1 MKTICYRV
9 LLTFFIGHC
18 FVASAFA
25 DSFIV
30 EDIRIEGIQ
39 RISAGT
45 VFNYLPTKVG
55 EEFSE
60 SRYAESVR
68 ALYKSGYFQDIR
80 LERQGNTLIVIVE
93 ERPAIASVEFS
104 GNKEFEGEELEEAL
118 KEIGLSE
125 GEVFKQAILETVE
138 DELRRQYYAN
148 GKYSVKITSTATPV
162 ERNRVAIQID
172 VSEGKVAKIRE
183 INIVGNTV
191 FDDGELLDRF
201 ELTLPVWY
209 SLFSRD
215 DQYSKQK
222 LASDLETLSSYY
234 LDQGYLKFNI
244 DSTQVSITPDK
255 QDIYITINVTEGGQY
270 KVSDVKISGKL
281 LHVDEELFKAV
292 KVRNGD
298 IFSRRLI
305 VDSTDSLT
313 ELMANDGY
321 AFANINAIPELNEQD
336 KTVSLTFFVDPGRRI
351 YVRRI
356 NVSGNS
362 KTQDEVIRRE
372 LRQLENSWMS
382 TRAIEHSTTR
392 LERLGYFN
400 QVNVETPSVPGNPDQ
415 VDVKYSVVE
424 QPSGALTAGI
434 GYSQSQ
440 GLLLSTSVTQ
450 DNFLGTGARFGISV
464 NTREAD
470 TAYGMNYTNPYYTAD
485 GVSRGFNVLFKE
497 RNAEELGTSDYT
509 TDQLLMRV
517 NYGFPIS
524 ETNTIFAGLGYERL
538 DLEPASGAPQEIQDF
553 AASQGKN
560 YKNLVATTSWV
571 GDNRNRAAILADR
584 GTYNLISGEFAF
596 PGSGLEYYRLTY
608 RHQTYIPLTRRI
620 TLLLNGELGIGDGYG
635 DLDDLPFLEHF
646 YAGGV
651 SSVRGFEDNTLGP
664 KDSEG
669 EPFGGDF
676 RTVGNAEF
684 LMPVPFFDES
694 DRAWRFSTFVDAGN
708 VFAKADDFTLDELR
722 YSAGIGIRWLSPI
735 GPLKASLAYP
745 LNDEDSDQIQR
756 FQFTFG
762 AAY

>member
-1 MKTICYRV
+1 MKSICYRA
-9 LLTFFIGHC
+9 LLIFFIGC
-18 FVASAFA
+18 GLVTSVFA
-25 DSFIV
+25 DTFII

-45 VFNYLPTKVG
+45 VFNYLPVKVG

-60 SRYAESVR
+60 SRYAEAVR

-80 LERQGNTLIVIVE
+80 LERQGNNLIVVVE

-104 GNKEFEGEELEEAL
+104 GNREFNNEELKEAL
-118 KEIGLSE
+118 KGIGLTE

-172 VSEGKVAKIRE
+172 VSEGKVAKIKE

-191 FDDGELLDRF
+191 FDDEELLDQF
-201 ELTLPVWY
+201 ELTLPAWY

-222 LASDLETLSSYY
+222 LASDLEALSSYY
-234 LDQGYLKFNI
+234 LDRGYLKFNI
-244 DSTQVSITPDK
+244 GSTQVSITPDK
-255 QDIYITINVTEGGQY
+255 QDIYITINITEGGQY
-270 KVSDVKISGKL
+270 KVSDVKVSGKL
-281 LHVDEELFKAV
+281 LYVDEELFKAI
-292 KVRNGD
+292 KVRDGD
-298 IFSRRLI
+298 IFSRRVI

-321 AFANINAIPELNEQD
+321 AFANINAIPDVNEQD
-336 KTVSLTFFVDPGRRI
+336 KTVSLTFFVDPGRRV

-362 KTQDEVIRRE
+362 KTKDEVIRRE
-372 LRQLENSWMS
+372 LRQIENSWMS
-382 TRAIEHSTTR
+382 TRSIEQSTTR
-392 LERLGYFN
+392 LERLGYFT
-400 QVNVETPSVPGNPDQ
+400 QVNVETPSVLGNPDQ
-415 VDVKYSVVE
+415 VDVNYSVVE
-424 QPSGALTAGI
+424 QPSGALTAGV
-434 GYSQSQ
+434 GFSQSQ

-450 DNFLGTGARFGISV
+450 ENFLGSGTRFGFSIS
-464 NTREAD
+464 TREAD
-470 TAYGMNYTNPYYTAD
+470 TTYGLNYMNPYYTAD
-485 GVSRGFNVLFKE
+485 GVSRGFNVLLKE
-497 RNAEELGTSDYT
+497 RDAEELGTSDYT
-509 TDQLLMRV
+509 TDQLLMRF
-517 NYGFPIS
+517 NYGFPVS
-524 ETNTIFAGLGYERL
+524 ETNSIFAGFGYERL
-538 DLEPASGAPQEIQDF
+538 ELKLASGAPVEIRNF
-553 AASQGKN
+553 AASRDDV
-560 YKNLVATTSWV
+560 YKNLVATASWV
-571 GDNRNRAAILADR
+571 GDNRNRVALLADR
-584 GTYNLISGEFAF
+584 GNYNLISSEFTF
-596 PGSGLEYYRLTY
+596 PGSDLEYYRITY

-651 SSVRGFEDNTLGP
+651 ASVRGFQDNTLGP
-664 KDSEG
+664 RDSEG

-684 LMPVPFFDES
+684 LMPMPFFDED
-694 DRAWRFSTFVDAGN
+694 DRAWRFSTFLDAGN
-708 VFAKADDFTLDELR
+708 VFAETNDFALDELR
-722 YSAGIGIRWLSPI
+722 YSAGIGMRWLSPI

-745 LNDEDSDQIQR
+745 LNNEDGDEIQR

-762 AAY
+762 TTY